1 MDEKQFSIRKLYAII
16 EIMEKSEQL
25 GNLRHSLAHL
35 LAAAVLELY
44 PDAKRTIGPAIDDGF
59 YYDFD
64 FSSPVSDK
72 DLLKIMRGAGL
83 RHLNL
88 GVESASEAV
97 LIGSKRLPIK
107 AVHQEEIINY
117 CHKIGITVAAFYII
131 GLENDTRETIRQTIN
146 YAKKLNTLVAQFTIG
161 TPYPGTQFFA
171 KMKEEGR
178 LTTLDWPEYD
188 TYNPVYRHQY
198 LTAAELLRLKEKA
211 FISYYFRPAYLLRH
225 MPKFIKE
232 KIYENFS
239 HRR

>member
-1 MDEKQFSIRKLYAII
+1 
-16 EIMEKSEQL
+16 
-25 GNLRHSLAHL
+25 
-35 LAAAVLELY
+35 LEYLVGEFG
-44 PDAKRTIGPAIDDGF
+44 ARAIDFRDPIF
-59 YYDFD
+59 TFNRERTMDFAGQLIEKKLD
-64 FSSPVSDK
+64 LIWSCETRTDCLDK
-72 DLLKIMRGAGL
+72 DLLKIMREAGL